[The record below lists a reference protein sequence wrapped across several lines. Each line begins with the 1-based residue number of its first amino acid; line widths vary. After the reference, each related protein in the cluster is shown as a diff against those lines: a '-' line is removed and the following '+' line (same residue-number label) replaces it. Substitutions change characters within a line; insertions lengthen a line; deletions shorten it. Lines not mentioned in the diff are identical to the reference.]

1 MEKESV
7 FAKLQE
13 MQQLKDFYERYA
25 SAYDSLILEVERRRA
40 VDDRVRSIWRKAQE
54 NVDKL
59 LETDRVSREA
69 FRQDVGEFLPTDL
82 WAGMQGSAKKWT
94 VVKEGED
101 EGDGKVQPLR
111 RSVVE
116 AAKERLARAGES
128 RGVR

>member
-25 SAYDSLILEVERRRA
+25 GAYDSLILEVERRRA
-40 VDDRVRSIWRKAQE
+40 VDDRVKSIWRKAQE

-59 LETDRVSREA
+59 LDSDQASRET
-69 FRQDVGEFLPTDL
+69 FRQDVGEYLPTDL
-82 WAGMQGSAKKWT
+82 WAGMQGAAKKWT
-94 VVKEGED
+94 VVPEGEGED
-101 EGDGKVQPLR
+101 EGPPLR

-116 AAKERLARAGES
+116 AARERLGRME
-128 RGVR
+128 RR